1 MGRLF
6 HVTAEFVCV
15 CVCVCIISEVGYEKL
30 DMKSA
35 FTELM
40 TLGVKIIVLCVL
52 VLTFLDK
59 SWDVR
64 KFWTEW

>member
-1 MGRLF
+1 
-6 HVTAEFVCV
+6 V

-64 KFWTEW
+64 KF